1 MIPSDGTVHADLAGK
16 TTLVLGASSPHGA
29 ATVRALA
36 HEGANLA
43 LGGRSREKLEAL
55 APEAEASGGRAIV
68 VGTHLAK
75 HHPVHLVEAAIKTFG
90 GLDALLYMASAGAP
104 SLWNLD
110 VDSWERSLDVNVRDA
125 WRAGPRRGSRRSARE
140 GGCLTPRGP

>member
-1 MIPSDGTVHADLAGK
+1 MIPSDGTAHADLAGK

-43 LGGRSREKLEAL
+43 LGRRSREKLKAL
-55 APEAEASGGRAIV
+55 ALEAEASGGRAIV

-75 HHPVHLVEAAIKTFG
+75 RHHPAHLVEAAVETFDR
-90 GLDALLYMASAGAP
+90 LDALLYTASAGAP
-104 SLWNLD
+104 SVGRTGTLGWLPWVAPINRL
-110 VDSWERSLDVNVRDA
+110 S
-125 WRAGPRRGSRRSARE
+125 
-140 GGCLTPRGP
+140 